1 VEVTGPRSAVE
12 QLREE
17 GVTVSVD
24 LKGLGEGYYIL
35 SPKIDE
41 EAYGGFTI
49 MSEAA
54 SVTLTDISYNEED
67 EAEDA
72 TEDESI
78 SGVGEAEDDENDGDG
93 REVEG

>member
-1 VEVTGPRSAVE
+1 MTGPRSAVE

-24 LKGLGEGYYIL
+24 LKGLEEGYYIL

-49 MSEAA
+49 LSEAA
-54 SVTLTDISYNEED
+54 SVTLTDISYNEAD
-67 EAEDA
+67 ETDDA
-72 TEDESI
+72 TEDEADPDADADDI
-78 SGVGEAEDDENDGDG
+78 DDNGE
-93 REVEG
+93 